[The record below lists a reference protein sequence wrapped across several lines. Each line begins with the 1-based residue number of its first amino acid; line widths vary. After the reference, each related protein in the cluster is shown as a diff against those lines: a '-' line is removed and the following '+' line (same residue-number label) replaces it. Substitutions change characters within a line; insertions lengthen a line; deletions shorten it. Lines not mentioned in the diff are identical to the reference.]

1 MKFRLSSAGVNDVGG
16 MSLHSMSP
24 LLPDFYIVCLGNS
37 NLMSR
42 YSETFINF
50 TVNFQINDARIL
62 PIIIPNEDE
71 LTAFKKVFDK
81 ALSMKKLHTEKQDE
95 NNVNKELNRLVD
107 NLYISKTI

>member
-16 MSLHSMSP
+16 MSLHSMSS

-62 PIIIPNEDE
+62 PIIIPNENE

-81 ALSMKKLHTEKQDE
+81 ALLMKKLHTEKRDE
-95 NNVNKELNRLVD
+95 NDVNKELNRLVD
-107 NLYISKTI
+107 NLYFSKTI